1 MTVSQKKML
10 EYQNVV
16 KDVEEFITYFD
27 GTQDNFLNGNC
38 YWFAVIL
45 NERLW
50 QFYPLCRIVYNQVD
64 NHFAIMIRLEDDTTF
79 LFDASGYIGHYDK
92 DKWVLFDDYQ
102 RNEPLDAAR
111 VWRDCI
117 WHMSEEEWKALPQKA
132 REAPWYYVKPVK
144 TRLSSSFQF

>member
-38 YWFAVIL
+38 YWFANL
-45 NERLW
+45 LSERFW
-50 QFYPLCRIVYNQVD
+50 QFYPVCRVVYNQVD
-64 NHFAIMIRLEDDTTF
+64 NHFAAMIRLEDDTTF
-79 LFDASGYIGHYDK
+79 LFDASGYLGPCDRE
-92 DKWVLFDDYQ
+92 KWSLWDEYE

-117 WHMSEEEWKALPQKA
+117 WHMSEEEWKKLPPRA
-132 REAPWYYVKPVK
+132 REAPWYYVKPIPK
-144 TRLSSSFQF
+144 SNQSSFQF